1 MKEQV
6 TICIWKKLFGLLY
19 PTWKNFSEKIF
30 SNGFF
35 ICFEWKYCAVS
46 QNVIFMSFIYLH
58 FSNCK
63 FLTFCSI
70 DWFRFQKPL
79 AIGPFRI
86 PRCQD
91 FWDKSL
97 GWFLGFQSI
106 LRCPTIFCVYFHN
119 TIWETTWYHQQQH
132 QQHHSNKNTI
142 IPSSTTLTTSSHY
155 DKDLR
160 QTKTRHYDKASRQ
173 GTTTK

>member
-6 TICIWKKLFGLLY
+6 TIFIWKKLVGLLY
-19 PTWKNFSEKIF
+19 PTWTNFSENIF
-30 SNGFF
+30 SNDFLS
-35 ICFEWKYCAVS
+35 CFEWKYCAVS

-79 AIGPFRI
+79 AIGPFWI
-86 PRCQD
+86 PRYQD

-97 GWFLGFQSI
+97 GWFLE
-106 LRCPTIFCVYFHN
+106 Y
-119 TIWETTWYHQQQH
+119 WYIRFFLVQ
-132 QQHHSNKNTI
+132 NKI
-142 IPSSTTLTTSSHY
+142 YYCFEITLAGPVNLVKLAWTS
-155 DKDLR
+155 R
-160 QTKTRHYDKASRQ
+160 
-173 GTTTK
+173 

>member
-6 TICIWKKLFGLLY
+6 TIFIWRKKLSAFYIHPGQILV
-19 PTWKNFSEKIF
+19 NFFF
-30 SNGFF
+30 SNYFF
-35 ICFEWKYCAVS
+35 SCFEWKYCAVS

-58 FSNCK
+58 FSNFK

-70 DWFRFQKPL
+70 DWFRFQKPF

-97 GWFLGFQSI
+97 VWFLGFQYRNPF
-106 LRCPTIFCVYFHN
+106 LKGVTR
-119 TIWETTWYHQQQH
+119 
-132 QQHHSNKNTI
+132 
-142 IPSSTTLTTSSHY
+142 
-155 DKDLR
+155 
-160 QTKTRHYDKASRQ
+160 KTRPPETLKCSKSKTCIAEKLKLHQSVYLIR
-173 GTTTK
+173 